1 MLGKKIFLLCIKR
14 WVKHCFVVGFFP
26 KIPSRSQLLL
36 KKLILYDSNL
46 NHDDK
51 DCNRDEK
58 IAEMGC
64 DIAKLTKTVEEKDL
78 QIATFMN
85 KLWGSE
91 TRGV

>member
-1 MLGKKIFLLCIKR
+1 MMTKIAT
-14 WVKHCFVVGFFP
+14 V
-26 KIPSRSQLLL
+26 
-36 KKLILYDSNL
+36 N
-46 NHDDK
+46 
-51 DCNRDEK
+51 EK

-64 DIAKLTKTVEEKDL
+64 DIAKPTKTMEEKDL